1 MIGLATALAQAQL
14 PPTEDLPTPNVEFVG
29 IGPEVAVAGAA
40 LVIVALLSLAHRW
53 PVLRRSTLGIGIVGL
68 LTGGFFAVQAW
79 DEVTDVGGYETL
91 AGMVAVDGF
100 AVFLKVVVLG
110 ATLVG
115 LLLADGYLRR
125 ENLDAGAYHALILLS
140 ASGMLMMA
148 SANDLIVVF
157 LALEVLSIALYVLAA
172 FHRQR
177 VESEEAGLKY
187 FVLGAFSS
195 AVFLYGVAFVYGA
208 TGTTSLT
215 GIAQF
220 LAETALTQ
228 NVGLLI
234 GIALLVVGLGFKV
247 SAVPFHMWT
256 PDVYQGAPTPVT
268 AFMAS
273 GTKVAAF
280 GALLRVLVAALE
292 SYQLDWQPIVWVLA
306 ALTMVVGSV
315 LAIVQSD
322 VKRMMAYSSIS
333 HAGFILIGVQVA
345 SDEGVSAVLSY
356 LLAYTFIVLGTF
368 TVVTLMSRR
377 GDVGHDLDDYR
388 GLSTRRPVLAALFT
402 VLLLAQA
409 GIPLTSGFVAKLTV
423 FRAAVDGEQYGLVI
437 LGVLVSVVAAF
448 VYLRVLVASYMSSAE
463 GDGETAAVG
472 GGLRVDLG
480 SGIALGVAVAVTLA
494 MGILPNVFLDFA
506 DRATLLF

>member
-247 SAVPFHMWT
+247 SAVP
-256 PDVYQGAPTPVT
+256 
-268 AFMAS
+268 
-273 GTKVAAF
+273 
-280 GALLRVLVAALE
+280 
-292 SYQLDWQPIVWVLA
+292 
-306 ALTMVVGSV
+306 
-315 LAIVQSD
+315 
-322 VKRMMAYSSIS
+322 
-333 HAGFILIGVQVA
+333 
-345 SDEGVSAVLSY
+345 
-356 LLAYTFIVLGTF
+356 
-368 TVVTLMSRR
+368 
-377 GDVGHDLDDYR
+377 
-388 GLSTRRPVLAALFT
+388 
-402 VLLLAQA
+402 
-409 GIPLTSGFVAKLTV
+409 
-423 FRAAVDGEQYGLVI
+423 
-437 LGVLVSVVAAF
+437 
-448 VYLRVLVASYMSSAE
+448 
-463 GDGETAAVG
+463 
-472 GGLRVDLG
+472 
-480 SGIALGVAVAVTLA
+480 
-494 MGILPNVFLDFA
+494 
-506 DRATLLF
+506 